1 MSDTF
6 QISPFQR
13 KVLAIPEE
21 FDVFEGGGRGGAKSY
36 GLGLLAM
43 RHAEQ
48 YGQKARILYIRQS
61 YPGIADFEN
70 LTRELFG
77 LAYGTAAK
85 YNSASHVWRLPNGAY
100 MELGQL
106 QDPSDYA
113 KYQGRSFTLLL
124 VDEAGQYA
132 SPELLDRLRSNLR
145 GPKNMPVRMVMA
157 ANPGDPGHHWL
168 AQRYV
173 FKAPQPWE
181 PFSEEKSARTWVY
194 APSTFL
200 DNPYIDQGAYRG
212 QLEASCPTDP
222 ELLRAWLEGDWAVA
236 RGAFFAMVL
245 DETRNATDPW
255 EHLPDTTSED
265 QLAHLLP
272 GKRAAFKNHGWEYF
286 LAHDFGTSAPSI
298 TYFCAKSP
306 GAEGPDGKWY
316 PRDSIILVDEL
327 ATNVPG
333 QLDRGLGYTVPHL
346 AEEITA
352 LAKRWSMKRPEGVAD
367 DACFSNHGHGAGS
380 IADEFRRCGVYF
392 QPAKKGGRIYG
403 WEVMR
408 RMLQDA
414 GKPDVPGLYI
424 SRNCEY
430 FWATVPYLARDPR
443 NAQDLDSRGPD
454 HAADSCRYGL
464 LYRRIESK
472 VIDLGGL

>member
-1 MSDTF
+1 MNENF
-6 QISPFQR
+6 QISPFQQR
-13 KVLAIPEE
+13 VHTIPEV
-21 FDVFEGGGRGGAKSY
+21 FDVFLGGGRGGAKSWA
-36 GLGLLAM
+36 LALLAM
-43 RHAEQ
+43 RHVEQ
-48 YGQKARILYIRQS
+48 YQSKARILYIRQS

-70 LTRELFG
+70 ITRELFTV
-77 LAYGTAAK
+77 AYGRTAK
-85 YNSASHVWRLPNGAY
+85 YNSSSHVWRLPHGAY

-106 QDPSDYA
+106 ENASDYP

-132 SPELLDRLRSNLR
+132 TPELLDRLRSNLR
-145 GPKNMPVRMVMA
+145 GPKKMPVRMVIA
-157 ANPGDPGHHWL
+157 ANPGDVGHHWI

-173 FKAPQPWE
+173 FKAKSWQP
-181 PFSEEKSARTWVY
+181 FHEEKSQRTWVH

-200 DNPYIDQGAYRG
+200 DNPFIDQDSYKA
-212 QLEASCPTDP
+212 QLESSCPTDP

-236 RGAFFAMVL
+236 RGAFFAQVI
-245 DETRNATDPW
+245 DEKRNAVDPW
-255 EHLPDTTSED
+255 AQLPGEIIS
-265 QLAHLLP
+265 LAHVLP
-272 GKRAAFKNHGWEYF
+272 AKQAILQHHHWDFF
-286 LAHDFGTSAPSI
+286 LAHDFGTSAPSV
-298 TYFCAKSP
+298 TYLCARSP
-306 GAEGPDGKWY
+306 GAEGPDGFWY

-327 ATNVPG
+327 ATAVPG
-333 QLDRGLGYTVPHL
+333 QLNQGLGYTVPHL
-346 AEEITA
+346 SEEIVAFTHSWG
-352 LAKRWSMKRPEGVAD
+352 LKRAEGVAD

-380 IADEFRRCGVYF
+380 IADEFHRCNVYF
-392 QPAKKGGRIYG
+392 RPAKKGNRIYG

-454 HAADSCRYGL
+454 HGADACRYGL
-464 LYRRIESK
+464 LHQG
-472 VIDLGGL
+472 IDTKQIKLGGI